1 MLIVGLLLPLDGE
14 RALLSEKTTGIFAG
28 EEYSLPFWVGI
39 NDDRDV
45 VCAASLS

>member
-1 MLIVGLLLPLDGE
+1 MDGK
-14 RALLSEKTTGIFAG
+14 RDPYSVQTTGIFAG

-45 VCAASLS
+45 VCAAPLS